1 MSFAFATLALSFL
14 FLTLFLRRGGVAGF
28 LDLTDLT
35 NTPVTR
41 PDSNGGVDLMRG
53 LDLAD
58 AAAQAREALRE
69 MADEAARKA
78 SADKGSVEEDSSRGG
93 EGYPADDID
102 TERSRIDP
110 DPNDFFEEAS
120 EEASSEDS
128 APREEL

>member
-1 MSFAFATLALSFL
+1 M
-14 FLTLFLRRGGVAGF
+14 G
-28 LDLTDLT
+28 
-35 NTPVTR
+35 
-41 PDSNGGVDLMRG
+41 G

-102 TERSRIDP
+102 TERSVGIDP
-110 DPNDFFEEAS
+110 DPNDYDFFEEAS